1 MTTEL
6 RKINFAFSITWWMI
20 STFIHL
26 SNIFTSVLFFFP
38 GLVSWRS
45 IVQVKGQLSDAAGLV
60 PTALFMMLNVGEPL
74 HFIYTSSM
82 FLRPGS
88 RSRLMC
94 ARFPGVS
101 PGFSGD
107 PSVIPEERGVNVS
120 PKTTPTD
127 TDTDLSIWKSTQ
139 GETGHK
145 DHDNNVVWCCV
156 RTVGHKASVQ
166 KGSDMDLWENEA
178 ETGVSV

>member
-26 SNIFTSVLFFFP
+26 SNIFTSGLVFFFP

-45 IVQVKGQLSDAAGLV
+45 IWVQVKGQLSDGAGLV

-82 FLRPGS
+82 LLRPGP

-94 ARFPGVS
+94 ARSPGVS

-107 PSVIPEERGVNVS
+107 PSVIPEERGINAS

-127 TDTDLSIWKSTQ
+127 TDTDLSIWKSAR

-145 DHDNNVVWCCV
+145 DHEEQRCV
-156 RTVGHKASVQ
+156 MSCSYCRT
-166 KGSDMDLWENEA
+166 
-178 ETGVSV
+178 